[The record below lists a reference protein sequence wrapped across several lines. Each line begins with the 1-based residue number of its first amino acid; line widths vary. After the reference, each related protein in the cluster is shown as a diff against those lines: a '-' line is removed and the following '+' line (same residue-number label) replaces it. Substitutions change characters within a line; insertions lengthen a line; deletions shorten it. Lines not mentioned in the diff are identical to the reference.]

1 MFRHKINIKLAILIS
16 LKVGFSKL
24 KHYIKAIVFTR
35 NIIIIRSIYSPMR
48 FPYKSIQTACYY
60 KENPPVPIWRQKP
73 YKCIGKMPYL
83 RLTLRLALRLT
94 LRLALRQGK
103 TYILL
108 SFRRGCLC
116 RGLSTYTLPTYL
128 QGVML

>member
-1 MFRHKINIKLAILIS
+1 
-16 LKVGFSKL
+16 
-24 KHYIKAIVFTR
+24 
-35 NIIIIRSIYSPMR
+35 MR
-48 FPYKSIQTACYY
+48 FPYRSIQTARYY

-83 RLTLRLALRLT
+83 RLTLRLT

-108 SFRRGCLC
+108 SFYYGYLC
-116 RGLSTYTLPTYL
+116 RGLPTYTLLIYL
-128 QGVML
+128 